1 MAIWSYYGI
10 SKSAYLSYNYEEKT
24 KMFRDYYKNLVEKY
38 YSNNGKI
45 ELLISLMEMICF
57 LMLMMLLLYSLL
69 ITLFGLFFYSWHECT
84 NRNQ

>member
-24 KMFRDYYKNLVEKY
+24 KMFRDYNKNLVEKY

-45 ELLISLMEMICF
+45 ELLISLLEMIC
-57 LMLMMLLLYSLL
+57 
-69 ITLFGLFFYSWHECT
+69 
-84 NRNQ
+84 